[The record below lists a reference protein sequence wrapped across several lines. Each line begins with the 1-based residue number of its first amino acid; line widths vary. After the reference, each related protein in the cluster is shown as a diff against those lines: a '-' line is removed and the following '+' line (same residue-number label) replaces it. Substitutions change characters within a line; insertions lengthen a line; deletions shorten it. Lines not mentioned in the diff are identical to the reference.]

1 MKRSKA
7 CQNLTGFPEIG
18 KQVVGSAPDA
28 DCFVAFHGNPIHV
41 NCIVPA
47 FDNAMLFTST
57 NIWAARPRCLLQFQ
71 GILRHTPRHT
81 GCNQYICLRPLW
93 VPISRSRCEFLS
105 LVSVTYFTMIVPFIH
120 GCGAH

>member
-57 NIWAARPRCLLQFQ
+57 NIWARQDRDASFNFKAFYATHLD
-71 GILRHTPRHT
+71 TPAATSTFACVHY
-81 GCNQYICLRPLW
+81 GYP
-93 VPISRSRCEFLS
+93 FLVHGS